1 MLVAINTFAILCVAF
16 VFFLTFSRKTPLI
29 IQNIKYK
36 STNTKYATPLQCST
50 LLLPPRPFHA
60 TTGEEYTFHPVLFL
74 YSTKWFLFLREP
86 GIYHSIEIHSRS
98 ANPIIVFIVIDEESD
113 RFMKVSK
120 DTSTGI
126 ATAAAV
132 AAVPSCII
140 HRATPLHQQQ
150 TTTWCA
156 HLLISCIC
164 YCIRVFSPP
173 LHNVLFIQYVFFPT
187 EQAETYLKIYVLI
200 YHSTYFCP
208 SLFGWNET
216 LIFKETVTFKLLIL
230 DFILTEILC
239 SKNNVSSKF

>member
-126 ATAAAV
+126 ATAAV

-140 HRATPLHQQQ
+140 HRATPLHQQANHHLVRSSANQ
-150 TTTWCA
+150 LYLFLYFLYLFIFKILFI
-156 HLLISCIC
+156 LLI
-164 YCIRVFSPP
+164 R
-173 LHNVLFIQYVFFPT
+173 
-187 EQAETYLKIYVLI
+187 E
-200 YHSTYFCP
+200 
-208 SLFGWNET
+208 GWQ
-216 LIFKETVTFKLLIL
+216 
-230 DFILTEILC
+230 
-239 SKNNVSSKF
+239 

>member
-140 HRATPLHQQQ
+140 HRATPLHQQ
-150 TTTWCA
+150 A
-156 HLLISCIC
+156 NHHLVRSSANQLYLFLYSCI
-164 YCIRVFSPP
+164 
-173 LHNVLFIQYVFFPT
+173 FP
-187 EQAETYLKIYVLI
+187 
-200 YHSTYFCP
+200 STAQCAVH
-208 SLFGWNET
+208 
-216 LIFKETVTFKLLIL
+216 TVCFLSNRTSW
-230 DFILTEILC
+230 EI
-239 SKNNVSSKF
+239 S